1 MTNIPLKIIIKQLK
15 EIKMKIK
22 FFALLLAGAVLL
34 SACGGLPSLGIGGA
48 GKTAEDLGL
57 QEIKA
62 EPTAAVLSDATFF
75 RDELEKDINTDWGLK
90 VVSGLEKQLI
100 WTQNNGKFRIQT
112 MPPNDVNFVFLNK
125 KHTYKDVIVQADV
138 ENSGQLD
145 NAFSLICR
153 ATEAGWYEFRIS
165 SNGYYELLRYDQYK
179 KAEGGNAYTNFVEKR
194 IGSSLIKGGL
204 DKNTFSLSCVGN
216 LISGFVNGEQLYW
229 EKRPLA
235 IEDNTYGEGTIGF
248 GFLGYGKA
256 LDASFNWVEAV
267 KP

>member
-1 MTNIPLKIIIKQLK
+1 
-15 EIKMKIK
+15 MKIK

-48 GKTAEDLGL
+48 AKTAEDLGL

-125 KHTYKDVIVQADV
+125 KHTYKDVIVQAEV

-204 DKNTFSLSCVGN
+204 DKNTFSLSCIGN

-235 IEDNTYGEGTIGF
+235 IEDNNYSEGTIGF

>member
-1 MTNIPLKIIIKQLK
+1 
-15 EIKMKIK
+15 MKIK

-48 GKTAEDLGL
+48 AKTVEDLGL

-112 MPPNDVNFVFLNK
+112 LPPNDVNFVFLNK
-125 KHTYKDVIVQADV
+125 KHTYKDVIVQAEV

-204 DKNTFSLSCVGN
+204 DKNTFSLSCIGN

-235 IEDNTYGEGTIGF
+235 IEDNNYSEGTIGF